1 VNNHEVIPVR
11 LAEQILNM
19 VVWVRRPGDVGSRLH
34 NLSLPGTLLDAPLA
48 EQRTACYWFAAL
60 MLAVSTAN
68 ISLGRWEMTI
78 ASCAS
83 PRT

>member
-1 VNNHEVIPVR
+1 MPVVSPFPV
-11 LAEQILNM
+11 L
-19 VVWVRRPGDVGSRLH
+19 
-34 NLSLPGTLLDAPLA
+34 
-48 EQRTACYWFAAL
+48 AAL